1 MAAGSPVRDIRGIS
15 TVPTIKA
22 AASSLARR
30 GALVRTVMVCKTVG
44 SSFRLAGSHAGVPY
58 ALPGGPVALIV
69 TSRVLGWTVK
79 VKPLLVPTERCR
91 RRGQRPRHS
100 LGR

>member
-1 MAAGSPVRDIRGIS
+1 MSAGSVIKVIAFDQFTYDALPT
-15 TVPTIKA
+15 TVT
-22 AASSLARR
+22 
-30 GALVRTVMVCKTVG
+30 VCKTVG
-44 SSFRLAGSHAGVPY
+44 SSFRLAGSHARVPY